1 MGLITLLRGNRIYLD
16 ANIWIYALENVAEY
30 RVALTSL
37 FRSARERSLT
47 IITSELTL
55 AEILVRAIREGD
67 VAKQTAYTEAITAT
81 NNTTAVPISRVILLE
96 AAKVR
101 GNTRL
106 KLPDAIHAASAIA
119 TGCTTFLTND
129 KQFRTVGGLNTLLIS
144 QVLTASDGDE

>member
-81 NNTTAVPISRVILLE
+81 NNITAVPISRVILLE

-101 GNTRL
+101 GNTKL

-119 TGCTTFLTND
+119 SSCTTFLTSD
-129 KQFRTVGGLNTLLIS
+129 KQFRTVKGLHTLLMS
-144 QVLTASDGDE
+144 QIPIESDEEN